1 MDYEKNGNGFFTL
14 LKAVAFA
21 LAVSFLAVVVFAC
34 VLRVK
39 PLSDKAVYFI
49 NQAIKNLSVIVATLL
64 FVRGEKGWL
73 KGGAVG
79 LAFTLVSYL
88 TFSVAAHTFSL
99 SALAVAELFVGLIAG
114 AGAGAI
120 AVNLR

>member
-1 MDYEKNGNGFFTL
+1 MDYEKNGTNFFTL
-14 LKAVAFA
+14 LKAVALA
-21 LAVSFLAVVVFAC
+21 LAISFLAVVVFAC

-39 PLSDKAVYFI
+39 PLSDRAVYFV
-49 NQAIKNLSVIVATLL
+49 NQLIKNVAVIIAVLL

-73 KGGAVG
+73 KGGGVG
-79 LAFTLVSYL
+79 LLFTLVSYL

-99 SALAVAELFVGLIAG
+99 SALALAELAIGLFTGAVAG
-114 AGAGAI
+114 VI

>member
-1 MDYEKNGNGFFTL
+1 MSYEKNGNGFFTV

-21 LAVSFLAVVVFAC
+21 LAVSLLAVVVFAC

-39 PLSDKAVYFI
+39 PLSDRAVYFV
-49 NQAIKNLSVIVATLL
+49 NQVVKNLAVIVATLR
-64 FVRGEKGWL
+64 FIRGEKGWL

-79 LAFTLVSYL
+79 LLFTLLSYL
-88 TFSVAAHTFSL
+88 TFSIVAHTFSL
-99 SALAVAELFVGLIAG
+99 SVFAVAELFVGLIAG

>member
-1 MDYEKNGNGFFTL
+1 MSYEKNGNGFFTV

-21 LAVSFLAVVVFAC
+21 LAVSLLAVVVFAC

-39 PLSDKAVYFI
+39 PLSDRAVYFV
-49 NQAIKNLSVIVATLL
+49 NQVVKNLAVIVATLL

-79 LAFTLVSYL
+79 LLFTLVSYL
-88 TFSVAAHTFSL
+88 TFSIVAHTFSL

>member
-1 MDYEKNGNGFFTL
+1 MSYEKNGNGFFTV

-21 LAVSFLAVVVFAC
+21 LAVSVLAVVVFAC

-39 PLSDKAVYFI
+39 PLSDRAVYFV
-49 NQAIKNLSVIVATLL
+49 NQVVKNLAVIVATLL
-64 FVRGEKGWL
+64 FIRGEKGWL

-79 LAFTLVSYL
+79 LLFTLLSYL
-88 TFSVAAHTFSL
+88 TFSIVAHTFSL
-99 SALAVAELFVGLIAG
+99 SVLAVAELFVGWIAG

>member
-1 MDYEKNGNGFFTL
+1 MNYEKNGNGFFTL

-21 LAVSFLAVVVFAC
+21 LAISFLAVVAFAC

-39 PLSDKAVYFI
+39 PLSSKAVYFT
-49 NQAIKNLSVIVATLL
+49 NQMIKNIAVIIATLL
-64 FVRGEKGWL
+64 FVRGEKGFL

-79 LAFTLVSYL
+79 LLFTLFSYL
-88 TFSVAAHTFSL
+88 TFSAVANTFSL
-99 SALAVAELFVGLIAG
+99 SALALFELSISLVSG
-114 AGAGAI
+114 AGAGAV

>member
-1 MDYEKNGNGFFTL
+1 MSYEKNGNGFFTV

-21 LAVSFLAVVVFAC
+21 LAVSVLAVVVFAC
-34 VLRVK
+34 VLRLK
-39 PLSDKAVYFI
+39 PLSDRAVYFV
-49 NQAIKNLSVIVATLL
+49 NQVVKNLAVIVATLL
-64 FVRGEKGWL
+64 FIRGEKGWL

-79 LAFTLVSYL
+79 LLFTLVSYL
-88 TFSVAAHTFSL
+88 TFSIVAHTFSL
-99 SALAVAELFVGLIAG
+99 SVLAVAELFVGLIAG

>member
-1 MDYEKNGNGFFTL
+1 MSYEKNGNGFFTV

-21 LAVSFLAVVVFAC
+21 LAVSVLAVVVFAC

-39 PLSDKAVYFI
+39 PLSDRAVYFV
-49 NQAIKNLSVIVATLL
+49 NQVVKNLAVIVATLL
-64 FVRGEKGWL
+64 FIRGEKGWL

-79 LAFTLVSYL
+79 LLFTLVSYL
-88 TFSVAAHTFSL
+88 TFSIVAHTFSL

>member
-1 MDYEKNGNGFFTL
+1 MSYEKNGNGFFTV

-21 LAVSFLAVVVFAC
+21 LAVSLLAVVVFAC

-39 PLSDKAVYFI
+39 PLSDRAVYFV
-49 NQAIKNLSVIVATLL
+49 NQVVKNLAVIVATLL

-79 LAFTLVSYL
+79 LLFTLASYL
-88 TFSVAAHTFSL
+88 TFSIVAHTFSL

>member
-1 MDYEKNGNGFFTL
+1 MSYEKNGNGFFTV

-21 LAVSFLAVVVFAC
+21 LAVSVLAVVVFAC

-39 PLSDKAVYFI
+39 PLSDRAVYFV
-49 NQAIKNLSVIVATLL
+49 NQVVKNLAVIVATLL
-64 FVRGEKGWL
+64 FIRGEKGWL

-79 LAFTLVSYL
+79 LLFTLLSYL
-88 TFSVAAHTFSL
+88 TFSIVAHTFSL

>member
-1 MDYEKNGNGFFTL
+1 MSYEKNGNGFFTV

-21 LAVSFLAVVVFAC
+21 LAVSLLAVVVFAC

-39 PLSDKAVYFI
+39 PLSDRAVYFV
-49 NQAIKNLSVIVATLL
+49 NQVVKNLAVIVATLL
-64 FVRGEKGWL
+64 FVRGENGWL

-79 LAFTLVSYL
+79 LLFTLVSYL
-88 TFSVAAHTFSL
+88 TFSIVAHTFSL

>member
-1 MDYEKNGNGFFTL
+1 M
-14 LKAVAFA
+14 
-21 LAVSFLAVVVFAC
+21 LAVVVFAC

-39 PLSDKAVYFI
+39 PLSDRAVYFV
-49 NQAIKNLSVIVATLL
+49 NQVVKNLAVIVATLL
-64 FVRGEKGWL
+64 FIRGEKGWL

-79 LAFTLVSYL
+79 LLFTLLSYL
-88 TFSVAAHTFSL
+88 TFSIVAHTFSL
-99 SALAVAELFVGLIAG
+99 SVLAVAELFVGLIAG